1 MKNKILQM
9 KLNRRRPT
17 TPLNIMV
24 FDIDNTI
31 FQAVGTY
38 EKDYDLRKFERDN
51 TFIKNLF
58 LKKLPLA
65 YSIKQYYEDDN
76 SLVIIQTA
84 RKVKWWLP
92 LLLFIRGIRYHYL
105 IQRPRANNSPS
116 PQLKKSQLVN
126 FIQNHSE
133 IKSYFLGF
141 IDDSKENR
149 DAIQTLNYAHVY
161 DADYFNSKGE
171 NTDETRIK

>member
-9 KLNRRRPT
+9 KLKRRKPI

-38 EKDYDLRKFERDN
+38 EQDYDLKKFERDN

-105 IQRPRANNSPS
+105 IQRPTANNSPS
-116 PQLKKSQLVN
+116 PQLKKSQLVD
-126 FIQNHSE
+126 FIQRHNE
-133 IKSYFLGF
+133 IKNYFLGF

>member
-9 KLNRRRPT
+9 KLNRRKNI

-31 FQAVGTY
+31 FQAVGTF
-38 EKDYDLRKFERDN
+38 EKDYDLDKFERDN
-51 TFIKNLF
+51 TFFRNLF
-58 LKKLPLA
+58 LPKLPLA

-92 LLLFIRGIRYHYL
+92 LLLFIHGIRYHYL
-105 IQRPRANNSPS
+105 IQDQEP
-116 PQLKKSQLVN
+116 
-126 FIQNHSE
+126 
-133 IKSYFLGF
+133 
-141 IDDSKENR
+141 
-149 DAIQTLNYAHVY
+149 
-161 DADYFNSKGE
+161 
-171 NTDETRIK
+171 